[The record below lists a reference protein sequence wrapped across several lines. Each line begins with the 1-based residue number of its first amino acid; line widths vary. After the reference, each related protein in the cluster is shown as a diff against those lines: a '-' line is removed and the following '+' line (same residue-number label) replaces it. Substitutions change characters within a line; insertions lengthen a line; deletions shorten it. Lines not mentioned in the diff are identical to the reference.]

1 MGYLLKRTEEI
12 RANSEEE
19 AKTIMENCRK
29 DAQEKGYTIGASGYT
44 YKTKKAKGEIIDEA
58 WVVKIVEQIAGVWD
72 E

>member
-12 RANSEEE
+12 KANSEEE

-29 DAQEKGYTIGASGYT
+29 EAQEKGYTIGASGYT

>member
-29 DAQEKGYTIGASGYT
+29 DAQEKGYTIDASGYT

-58 WVVKIVEQIAGVWD
+58 WVVKIVEQIAGGMG
-72 E
+72 